1 MAASTGRV
9 AVVPAVLTDELRG
22 SWGAASDGPVDVYN
36 LVGRRLARVVPQG
49 TVREI
54 ALSWPYLA
62 LVVTRSNGATV
73 IERYDAST
81 EELLSTTQM
90 RGASNLAMGT
100 GGIVFLVRK
109 SIYTLHDGKPALL
122 WRATMK
128 PIGLSIEGRRV
139 AWAACGRIKA
149 LTLPR

>member
-1 MAASTGRV
+1 
-9 AVVPAVLTDELRG
+9 VVPAAVSKDHP
-22 SWGAASDGPVDVYN
+22 AAAENGPVDVYS
-36 LVGRRLARVVPQG
+36 LLGRRLARVVPQG
-49 TVREI
+49 TVRKV

-62 LVVTRSNGATV
+62 VLVTRSNGTTV

-81 EELLSTTQM
+81 QELLSATQM
-90 RGASNLAMGT
+90 PGASNLAMGT
-100 GGIVFLVRK
+100 GGIVFLVGN
-109 SIYTLHDGKPALL
+109 SIYTLHDGKPTLL
-122 WRATMK
+122 WRATKK